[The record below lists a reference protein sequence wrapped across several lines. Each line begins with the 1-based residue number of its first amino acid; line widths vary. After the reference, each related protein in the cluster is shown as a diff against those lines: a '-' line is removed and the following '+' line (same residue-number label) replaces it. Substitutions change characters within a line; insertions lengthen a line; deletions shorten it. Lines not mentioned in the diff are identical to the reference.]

1 MLGLVRTGFYL
12 PLVVCTYLA
21 LIPEPPQNAVFQVS
35 DIILHAFAF
44 TYLTFALCLMRLAAQ
59 PQNATLGW
67 PLVRNVFLVMLGYGV
82 FLEAVQGFIPAR
94 TAELKDLGVDAL
106 GIGFGLLLAALL
118 AAPVIRVIRLLSR
131 RIGTGSDR

>member
-1 MLGLVRTGFYL
+1 MLGLLRTGFYL

-35 DIILHAFAF
+35 DIILHTLAF

-59 PQNATLGW
+59 PDTATLGW
-67 PLVRNVFLVMLGYGV
+67 PLARNVFLVMLGYGV
-82 FLEAVQGFIPAR
+82 FLELVQGIIPAR

-118 AAPVIRVIRLLSR
+118 APPVFRVIRLVSR
-131 RIGTGSDR
+131 WIGTGSDR